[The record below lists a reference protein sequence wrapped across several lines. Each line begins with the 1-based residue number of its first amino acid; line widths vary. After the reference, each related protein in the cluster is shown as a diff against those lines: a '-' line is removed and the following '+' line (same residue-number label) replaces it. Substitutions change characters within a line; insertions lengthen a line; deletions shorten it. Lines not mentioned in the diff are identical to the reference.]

1 MNPITCIITD
11 DEPMARKGLQGYV
24 EKVDFLRLEG
34 VFEDAMSLN
43 TYLHSH
49 RVDLLLLDIEMPY
62 LSGLD
67 LLQSLT
73 QPPKVI
79 FTTAY
84 ERYAL
89 KGYELDVVDYLLKP
103 ISFNR
108 FLKAVNKVHQLISTE
123 RAPQPDKPSSIETG
137 LPEHLFVKTD
147 NKLEKV
153 ILEDILYLEAM
164 ENYVAIHTTKGKMMT
179 HATLKSVIEA
189 LPPAAFLQV
198 HKSYVVHLNKIT
210 HLEAGS
216 IGIGKASIP
225 ISRTLKEG
233 VMEII
238 VKNKLL

>member
-24 EKVDFLRLEG
+24 EKIDFLQLEG

-43 TYLHSH
+43 TYLHTH
-49 RVDLLLLDIEMPY
+49 KVDLLLLDIEMPY

-123 RAPQPDKPSSIETG
+123 RTPHGDKPSSIESG
-137 LPEHLFVKTD
+137 VPEHLFVKTD

-164 ENYVAIHTTKGKMMT
+164 ENYVAIHTTKGKLIT
-179 HATLKSVIEA
+179 HATLKAVIEA
-189 LPPAAFLQV
+189 LPPVSFMQV
-198 HKSYVVHLNKIT
+198 HKSYVVQLNKIT

-233 VMEII
+233 VMEAI

>member
-24 EKVDFLRLEG
+24 EKIDFLKLEG

-43 TYLHSH
+43 TYLHNH
-49 RVDLLLLDIEMPY
+49 KVDLLLLDIEMPY

-67 LLQSLT
+67 LLQSLS

-84 ERYAL
+84 EQYAL

-108 FLKAVNKVHQLISTE
+108 FLKAVNKVQQLIGSPYSPGPL
-123 RAPQPDKPSSIETG
+123 APALGPS
-137 LPEHLFVKTD
+137 PEHLFIKTD

-153 ILEDILYLEAM
+153 MLGEILYVEAM
-164 ENYVAIHTTKGKMMT
+164 ENYVAIHTSSGKLIT

-189 LPPAAFLQV
+189 LPPTLFMQV
-198 HKSYVVHLNKIT
+198 HKSYVVQLSKIT

-233 VMEII
+233 VMETI